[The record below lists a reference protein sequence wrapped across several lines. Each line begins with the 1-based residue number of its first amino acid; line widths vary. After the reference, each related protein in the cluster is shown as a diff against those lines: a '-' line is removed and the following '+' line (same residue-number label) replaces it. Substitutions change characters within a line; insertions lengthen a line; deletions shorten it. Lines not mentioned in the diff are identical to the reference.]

1 MEWVSR
7 SCSRLRSLDIGKCD
21 VSDLGLKL
29 LSENCPNLKKLSVK
43 SCTLVTDRGV
53 ESVSKYC
60 RGLQH
65 LNIQVDNQQNISLC
79 LWGKTRLFFRMW
91 LVLASRDTEPSRQT
105 VENASSNTQTQASSE
120 NATNW
125 WSNAKSALLVTVA
138 MYGAKRSLLY
148 FEAVMQWKFGSYQAQ
163 I

>member
-1 MEWVSR
+1 MCLRR

-65 LNIQVDNQQNISLC
+65 LNIQARDNIQLKY
-79 LWGKTRLFFRMW
+79 LRK
-91 LVLASRDTEPSRQT
+91 
-105 VENASSNTQTQASSE
+105 NADFSS
-120 NATNW
+120 
-125 WSNAKSALLVTVA
+125 KKL
-138 MYGAKRSLLY
+138 
-148 FEAVMQWKFGSYQAQ
+148 
-163 I
+163 